1 MRKLLFLPAIALGV
15 IALVL
20 MARNAK
26 TPERAPVR
34 EVARRVRVI
43 EVPALDLVPRVVGFG
58 VVRPGRV
65 WQAMPEVTGRVV
77 EMDERLREGNIF
89 KKDALLL
96 RIDRS
101 DYDIEVAEADAQL
114 LSIAAELGQLDAR
127 RKTLESSLA
136 IEQQSLELTKGER
149 DRIALLVERESI
161 PAATLDAEKRKV
173 LTQTA
178 RVQEIHNALSLVEPD
193 RGVLEAKKSI
203 QQTRRDKALLNVA
216 RTTIRAPFDCRIG
229 EVHVEL
235 DQVVQKGG
243 GMFSADSIATSEVT
257 AQVPLAGVGHVF
269 PVSEVPIDATQGLQQ
284 ALLDMGLSAKVR
296 LQNGQRIFEWDASV
310 TRIEGIDPQTRTVGI
325 VVSVEGS
332 YEHVRPAT
340 QPPLVRGMYV
350 EVIVRGT
357 PRPDVVVV
365 PRSALHS
372 GRVYVIDDESRLA
385 VREVEVG
392 VVQSGFATI
401 RAGLKAG
408 ERIVLSDVLPAVP
421 GMLLDPETD
430 EGAAEELAADA
441 TGRTSM
447 R

>member
-15 IALVL
+15 IAFVL

-114 LSIAAELGQLDAR
+114 LSLAAELGQLDAR
-127 RKTLESSLA
+127 RNTLELSLA
-136 IEQQSLELTKGER
+136 IEQQSLELTKSER
-149 DRIALLVERESI
+149 DRIALLVERKSI

-178 RVQEIHNALSLVEPD
+178 RVQEIQNGLSLVEPD
-193 RGVLEAKKSI
+193 REVLEAKKSI
-203 QQTRRDKALLNVA
+203 QQTRRDKALLNVG

-229 EVHVEL
+229 EVLVEL

-257 AQVPLAGVGHVF
+257 AQVPLVGVGHVF
-269 PVSEVPIDATQGLQQ
+269 PVSEVSIDATQGLQQ

-350 EVIVRGT
+350 EVVVRGK
-357 PRPDVVVV
+357 PRPGAIVV

-372 GRVYVIDDESRLA
+372 GRVYVIDGESRLA

-408 ERIVLSDVLPAVP
+408 ETIVLSDVMPAVP

-430 EGAAEELAADA
+430 ESAAQELAADA